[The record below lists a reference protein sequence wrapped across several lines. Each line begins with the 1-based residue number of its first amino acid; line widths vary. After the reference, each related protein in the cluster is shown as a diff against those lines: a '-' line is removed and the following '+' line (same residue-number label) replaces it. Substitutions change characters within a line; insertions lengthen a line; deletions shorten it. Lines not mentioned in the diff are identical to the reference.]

1 LNTKSIQI
9 EKGISDI
16 VGVFTDPILV
26 FPGGWGDTLPGW
38 LKGAITMERLIE
50 NMKALKG
57 EPMTGTDAEACAYLM
72 TVSLTQP
79 IDSDWTQIY
88 LYVAGKVYE
97 KHRTKE
103 SGATMPEDIRVDQL
117 SDYQM
122 QHLDRL
128 KGWIYRQRIKVRQ
141 ERDRADRRERK
152 GAAVAEK
159 DALQPVL
166 FEF

>member
-1 LNTKSIQI
+1 LTTEKQLD
-9 EKGISDI
+9 KGISDI
-16 VGVFTDPILV
+16 VGVFTDPMLV
-26 FPGGWGDTLPGW
+26 FPGGWGDSLPDW

-57 EPMTGTDAEACAYLM
+57 EPMIGTDAEACAYLM

-79 IDSDWTQIY
+79 MDSDWSDIY

-103 SGATMPEDIRVDQL
+103 SGVAMPEDIRVDHL

-122 QHLDRL
+122 QHLNQL
-128 KGWIYRQRIKVRQ
+128 KDWIYRQRVKVRQ
-141 ERDRADRRERK
+141 ERERSETREQREESAAERK
-152 GAAVAEK
+152 LE
-159 DALQPVL
+159 QPAL

>member
-1 LNTKSIQI
+1 LTTEKQL

-26 FPGGWGDTLPGW
+26 FPGGWGDTLPDW
-38 LKGAITMERLIE
+38 LKGAITMERLMSNVE
-50 NMKALKG
+50 ALKTG
-57 EPMTGTDAEACAYLM
+57 EMTGTDAEACAYLY

-88 LYVAGKVYE
+88 LYIAGKVYE

-128 KGWIYRQRIKVRQ
+128 KDWIYRQRVKVRQ
-141 ERDRADRRERK
+141 ERERGERREQREEAAAERK
-152 GAAVAEK
+152 LEQP
-159 DALQPVL
+159 ALFDL
-166 FEF
+166 